1 MSDTVYYLGWLY
13 PFFDIAWLAM
23 ELFAATSVGG
33 QLLLANCY
41 GGVDDYLMRPA
52 LIHTYRDLFLN
63 VGYRIKTEETFRG
76 TKNGVDIDVLI
87 TLFEKL
93 NEKTTALP
101 A

>member
-1 MSDTVYYLGWLY
+1 
-13 PFFDIAWLAM
+13 
-23 ELFAATSVGG
+23 VGG